1 MGIASGCKR
10 GQPLHL
16 HKFPPLP
23 HNRKRNQFPKNLLG
37 LDKFRKFLGGR
48 IRSILG
54 KVSCMR
60 KME

>member
-1 MGIASGCKR
+1 MVRRCMR
-10 GQPLHL
+10 GRALRL
-16 HKFPPLP
+16 YKLPPLP

-37 LDKFRKFLGGR
+37 LVKFRKFLGGR
-48 IRSILG
+48 IRSIVG